1 MRSTRKLA
9 GPAAISRSARRP
21 RWLAWFA
28 AVSVPLILFTRIS
41 LPKTGQAPADQ
52 LGSFVTAKDV
62 MVPMRD
68 GVRLATDVYIPA
80 SEGMPKPGKFPAILE
95 RTPYNKN
102 LSDGRAAYY
111 AARGYVYVGQDTRGR
126 YGSEGVWH
134 MMTDDVND
142 GYDTARWLIKQA
154 WSNGHFG
161 MVGTSYVGGTQHALA
176 ESGAPGLTALLPV
189 DAVSNAGYFGM
200 RNGGAFELRFM
211 NWIFTLGAPEGSR
224 EARDPV
230 TRAALQEAGK
240 NVRDYLLAL
249 PLRKG
254 TTPLRLA
261 PEYEDWLVFAMGHG
275 ENDSAW
281 KQPGFNVVDQVS
293 RYEDTPV
300 YLIGGWYD
308 SWALQTTMTYM
319 ALARSK
325 RGPIKMILGP
335 WIHGSHMMH
344 ASGQAD
350 YGPAAAL
357 DSDAFHMRW
366 FDHWL
371 QGANNGVE
379 RETPVK
385 IFVMGGGSEEKT
397 SGGFHLH
404 GGAWR
409 DEQEWPL
416 TRTRWTSYYLH
427 GDGSLSTAK
436 PAEAASSTAYDFDPH
451 NPVPT
456 IGGNVSSGAG
466 VLLQGAWD
474 QRCSDAVWNCHDSL
488 PLSAR
493 RDVLVFMTPPLT
505 EDVEVTGAIDV
516 KLWASSSAPDTDF
529 TAKLI
534 DVHPSSR
541 DFPAGLDMNLEDGI
555 LRARFRDSI
564 EKAELMK
571 PGTIYP
577 FTVHLYPTSN
587 VFKQGHRIRVDISSS
602 NFPRFDV
609 NPNTGEP
616 LNANRRVAIATNT
629 IYHDRAH
636 PSGIVLPVIPR

>member
-1 MRSTRKLA
+1 VSGLA
-9 GPAAISRSARRP
+9 SARS
-21 RWLAWFA
+21 LAVLALA
-28 AVSVPLILFTRIS
+28 ALLWIG
-41 LPKTGQAPADQ
+41 LPALESAQIPPPS
-52 LGSFVTAKDV
+52 GSFVVAKAV

-80 SEGMPKPGKFPAILE
+80 KDGAPQPGKFPGILE
-95 RTPYNKN
+95 RTPYDKN
-102 LSDGRAAYY
+102 LSAGRAAYY
-111 AARGYVYVGQDTRGR
+111 AVRGYVYVAQDTRGR
-126 YGSEGVWH
+126 YASEGVWH

-142 GYDTARWLIKQA
+142 GHDTAAWLIAQP

-176 ESGAPGLTALLPV
+176 ESGAPGLAALLPV

-224 EARDPV
+224 EARDPA
-230 TRAALQEAGK
+230 TAEALREMGK
-240 NVRDYLLAL
+240 QVREFMLAL
-249 PLRKG
+249 PLRPG
-254 TTPLRLA
+254 TTPLKLA

-275 ENDSAW
+275 ENDAVW
-281 KQPGFNVVDQVS
+281 KQPGFDVVDQVD
-293 RYEDTPV
+293 RYSDTPV

-319 ALARSK
+319 ALARAK
-325 RGPIKMILGP
+325 HGPIKVILGP
-335 WIHGSHMMH
+335 WIHGQHMMH
-344 ASGQAD
+344 SQGQVD
-350 YGPAAAL
+350 FGPAAAL

-371 QGANNGVE
+371 QGADNGVE
-379 RETPVK
+379 REAPVK

-397 SGGFHLH
+397 PDGLHLH
-404 GGAWR
+404 GGVWR

-416 TRTRWTSYYLH
+416 ARTRWTPYYLH
-427 GDGSLSTAK
+427 ADGTLSADK
-436 PAEAASSTAYDFDPH
+436 PAETAGGATYDFDPRH
-451 NPVPT
+451 PVPT
-456 IGGNVSSGAG
+456 IGGNTSSGGG

-474 QRCSDAVWNCHDSL
+474 QRCSEAVWNCHDSL

-493 RDVLVFMTPPLT
+493 RDVLVFMTPPLG
-505 EDVEVTGAIDV
+505 EDMEVTGPIDV

-534 DVHPSSR
+534 DVHPPSR
-541 DFPAGLDMNLEDGI
+541 DFPGGIDMNLEDGI
-555 LRARFRDSI
+555 LRARFRDSL
-564 EKAELMK
+564 EKPELMQ
-571 PGTIYP
+571 PGTIYS
-577 FTVHLYPTSN
+577 FTIHLYPTSN
-587 VFKQGHRIRVDISSS
+587 LFKKGHRIRVDISSS

-616 LNANRRVAIATNT
+616 LNANRRLAIATNT
-629 IYHDRAH
+629 IYDDRDH
-636 PSGIVLPVIPR
+636 PSQVILPVIPQ